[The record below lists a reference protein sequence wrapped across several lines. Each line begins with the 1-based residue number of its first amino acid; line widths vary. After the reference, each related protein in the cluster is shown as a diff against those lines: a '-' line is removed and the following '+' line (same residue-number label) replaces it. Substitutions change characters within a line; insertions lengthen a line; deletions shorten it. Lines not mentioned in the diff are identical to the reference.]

1 MTLLPLQRGILY
13 GPVNSRRLGKS
24 LGINLMPGDY
34 KLCSF
39 NCVYCHYGWTK
50 KQTLDFGE
58 YLKDL
63 PAFDDVVKAVEGAA
77 RSSME
82 FDFLTFSGNGEPTLY
97 PQFAQL
103 VEEIVRMRNRY
114 RPEVKVVLLSNS
126 TGLLYE
132 EVRESISKIDVPVL
146 KLDAGAE
153 NTFRVINRPAQGVN
167 FTQILDLLCAMEDIY
182 IQTVLLEGTPSNL
195 AREDLATYFQ
205 QIGRIKP
212 KEAHIYSIDRPVPN
226 TRISLVPPQ
235 RLAEIAIQGQ
245 KETGVRIRA
254 FSLNS
259 ESPGDPRGADRE

>member
-13 GPVNSRRLGKS
+13 GPVKSRRLGKS

-50 KQTLDFGE
+50 KHTVDFG
-58 YLKDL
+58 KWRNDL
-63 PAFDDVVKAVEGAA
+63 PAFHDVVKTVEGAA

-103 VEEIVRMRNRY
+103 VEEIVRIRNTY

-126 TGLLYE
+126 TGLLYK
-132 EVRESISKIDVPVL
+132 EVRESISKIDVPVF

-153 NTFRVINRPAQGVN
+153 NTFKVINRPAQGVN
-167 FTQILDLLCAMEDIY
+167 FTEILDLLCAVKNIY
-182 IQTVLLEGTPSNL
+182 IQTVLIEGTPSNV
-195 AREDLATYFQ
+195 AREELATYFG

-212 KEAHIYSIDRPVPN
+212 KEVHIYSIDRPVPN
-226 TRISLVPPQ
+226 TRISLVPSEK
-235 RLAEIAIQGQ
+235 LAEIAIQGQ
-245 KETGVRIRA
+245 KEIGGRMRA
-254 FSLNS
+254 FSLRS
-259 ESPGDPRGADRE
+259 ESRVTP